1 MLMNKMSKPPKIF
14 FGLYSIGCLKK
25 TQHTG
30 KEGFCAKSIGH
41 IFRVQKISAEVIFE
55 IIGNGMVTENDY
67 IDILFIST
75 KESLTMLDI
84 RLITSRRECWIRTT
98 ALKKFNN

>member
-1 MLMNKMSKPPKIF
+1 M
-14 FGLYSIGCLKK
+14 
-25 TQHTG
+25 T
-30 KEGFCAKSIGH
+30 
-41 IFRVQKISAEVIFE
+41 FE
-55 IIGNGMVTENDY
+55 IIDNGMVTENDY

-98 ALKKFNN
+98 ALKNNLVIKMKQDSPF

>member
-1 MLMNKMSKPPKIF
+1 MTFKI
-14 FGLYSIGCLKK
+14 ID
-25 TQHTG
+25 
-30 KEGFCAKSIGH
+30 
-41 IFRVQKISAEVIFE
+41 
-55 IIGNGMVTENDY
+55 NGMVTENDY

-98 ALKKFNN
+98 ALKKQRDYSPF